1 MEWGRYKGSWPN
13 AAHSRFVHVP
23 PHKWHVQEMGQG
35 PKVLFLH
42 GAGGSTHSWAGIFED
57 LARDHHV
64 LALDLPGQGFT
75 KMGRRD
81 RSGLP
86 EMTQDIDALLAEL
99 SFSPDVIVG
108 HSAGAAIAVSLAHK
122 RSSVLGVMSINGA
135 FESFEGVAGILF
147 PVFAKI
153 LALNPA
159 TGPLVSMFSSNNA
172 RVRKLIAS
180 TGSAPF
186 DAQISRYRALIS
198 SSAHVSGTL
207 AMMSQWSLA
216 GMDSL
221 LSNIKC
227 PVLFLTGEADGAVP
241 PSTSKRAMALTGS
254 GVLRVIPEMG
264 HLMHE
269 EKPEW
274 VAETLREFSRE
285 TCRLG
290 VTRRGLR

>member
-1 MEWGRYKGSWPN
+1 MEWRRHEGSWPN
-13 AAHSRFVHVP
+13 AAHSRFIHIP
-23 PHKWHVQEMGQG
+23 PHKWHVQEMGHG

-42 GAGGSTHSWAGIFED
+42 GAGGSTHSWAGIFEEMG
-57 LARDHHV
+57 RDHHV

-86 EMTQDIDALLAEL
+86 EMVEDIEALLVSL
-99 SFSPDVIVG
+99 SFSPDLIVG
-108 HSAGAAIAVSLAHK
+108 HSAGAAIALNLAQK
-122 RSSVLGVMSINGA
+122 RQSVTGVVSINGA

-159 TGPLVSMFSSNNA
+159 TGPLVSMFSSSDA
-172 RVRKLIAS
+172 RVRKLITS
-180 TGSAPF
+180 TGSTPF
-186 DAQISRYRALIS
+186 DAQVARYRALIS

-207 AMMSQWSLA
+207 AMMSQWSLE
-216 GMDSL
+216 GMDRV
-221 LSNIKC
+221 LSRITL
-227 PVLFLTGEADGAVP
+227 PVLFLAGEADGAVP
-241 PSTSKRAMALTGS
+241 ASTSTRAMALTDLGI
-254 GVLRVIPEMG
+254 LRVVPKMG

-274 VAETLREFSRE
+274 TAEILREFSRE

-290 VTRRGLR
+290 ATSG